1 MRSPRTEENKENDGG
16 STDAV
21 GQLNDA
27 LAAIETFTQQ
37 ADDYLQQAGALQVQ
51 AALMQVGIEVRGGVS
66 LVRIAVARIGA
77 LVAIERAKNDALS
90 QVQNTNLYRRGTN
103 PTMNG

>member
-27 LAAIETFTQQ
+27 LAAIETFQKQ
-37 ADDYLQQAGALQVQ
+37 AEDYLQQARVLQVQ
-51 AALMQVGIEVRGGVS
+51 VTLGQIGIEVRGGAG
-66 LVRIAVARIGA
+66 LARIAVARIGT